1 MVFLCSK
8 NSLFSADF
16 TLLVS
21 KSYFSAP
28 GCFRVLRLG
37 PVSTLCSQQVFA
49 READNVLLF
58 VLSMCWELGGEFWC
72 TIVALGSCCATSPI
86 ACMARKRPF
95 PLCTNLTL
103 LTDTFALQF
112 LNEFGKT
119 QGKGICSK
127 ARVESIGLK
136 MV

>member
-8 NSLFSADF
+8 NPPFSADF

-37 PVSTLCSQQVFA
+37 SVSKLCSQQVFA

-58 VLSMCWELGGEFWC
+58 VLHPVSVLGAGRR
-72 TIVALGSCCATSPI
+72 ILVYLRGSG
-86 ACMARKRPF
+86 K
-95 PLCTNLTL
+95 L
-103 LTDTFALQF
+103 L
-112 LNEFGKT
+112 
-119 QGKGICSK
+119 
-127 ARVESIGLK
+127 
-136 MV
+136 